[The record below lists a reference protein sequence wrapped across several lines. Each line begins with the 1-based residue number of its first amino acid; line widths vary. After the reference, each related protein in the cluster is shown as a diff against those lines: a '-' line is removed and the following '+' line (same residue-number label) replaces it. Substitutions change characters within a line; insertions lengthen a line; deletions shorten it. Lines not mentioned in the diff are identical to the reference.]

1 MDWWRV
7 MANYLKGIPLI
18 DSDDFV
24 KSHQLA
30 AETPTGYAPAIDR
43 IVKLHSLNN
52 LAARVIGS
60 F

>member
-1 MDWWRV
+1 

-30 AETPTGYAPAIDR
+30 AETPTGYAPTIDR
-43 IVKLHSLNN
+43 IVKLHSLND
-52 LAARVIGS
+52 LATKVIGS